1 MPNYLRPLKIF
12 QDETHGTS
20 YSTHRYCYDSE
31 SAPGSLYDKEQDFV
45 FESFGETEKPKK
57 PRDVSSLAERLS
69 RVSSPLFSFFLDGSR
84 RVYKLDDIQY
94 DNRIYPILLG
104 QIGASCCKRDH
115 DGNVSNLRTENR
127 LILAVPAIANP
138 DGNGSKSRFF
148 DKIRNRINNESTLKR
163 LELNLYSIITYP
175 DLKDSDYADLA
186 ISDLHD
192 EMLDMEKEFVNW
204 LVNEARVLTP
214 ESMLIKDGSLE
225 YKKISRGTYKDIS
238 RLKSNY
244 KCVVGVSKK
253 FNPEKSYDKKG
264 QSNAS
269 KIAQLPLYH
278 RTPAFK
284 FRSNVSGGA
293 GGAVHFA
300 AWYVRIRAIEHTVS
314 PFDGVVKV
322 ERLLVDDNAVENG
335 LPSDE
340 VDMISANI
348 VWERNPT
355 CYGSDLRWANH
366 LYPIHLTER
375 CLKSHRL
382 SDHVIMNLL

>member
-1 MPNYLRPLKIF
+1 MHNYPRPLKIF

-20 YSTHRYCYDSE
+20 YSTHRYCYDSD
-31 SAPGSLYDKEQDFV
+31 SAPGSLYEKEKDFT
-45 FESFGETEKPKK
+45 FESYGESEKLKK
-57 PRDVSSLAERLS
+57 PRDVSQIAERLAK
-69 RVSSPLFSFFLDGSR
+69 VSFPLFSFFLDGSR

-94 DNRIYPILLG
+94 NNRIYPILLG
-104 QIGASCCKRDH
+104 QIGASCCQRNNQ
-115 DGNVSNLRTENR
+115 GYVSNLRTENR
-127 LILAVPAIANP
+127 LILAVPAIADP
-138 DGNGSKSRFF
+138 DGGSNSTFF
-148 DKIRNRINNESTLKR
+148 DKIRNKINTESSLKR
-163 LELNLYSIITYP
+163 LDLQLNKIITYP

-186 ISDLHD
+186 VSDLHD

-204 LVNEARVLTP
+204 LVQEERVLTP

-238 RLKSNY
+238 RLRSNY

-264 QSNAS
+264 KSNAS
-269 KIAQLPLYH
+269 LIAQLPLYH

-300 AWYVRIRAIEHTVS
+300 AWYVRIRDIEHTIS

-322 ERLLVDDNAVENG
+322 ERLLVDDNAVANG

-340 VDMISANI
+340 VDVISANI

>member
-1 MPNYLRPLKIF
+1 MTNFPRPLKIF
-12 QDETHGTS
+12 QDETHGVS
-20 YSTHRYCYDSE
+20 YATHRYCYDSN
-31 SAPGSLYDKEQDFV
+31 SAPDSLYDKEQDFI
-45 FESFGETEKPKK
+45 FESFGETDKSKK
-57 PRDVSSLAERLS
+57 SRDMLPLAEKVA
-69 RVSSPLFSFFLDGSR
+69 RVGSPLFSYFLDGSR

-94 DNRIYPILLG
+94 KNRIFPILLG
-104 QIGASCCKRDH
+104 QIGASCCQRDS
-115 DGNVSNLRTENR
+115 DGNVKNLRTQNR
-127 LILAVPAIANP
+127 LILAVPAIADPNG
-138 DGNGSKSRFF
+138 GNGKNAFF
-148 DKIRNRINNESTLKR
+148 DAILNKINKESTLKR
-163 LELNLYSIITYP
+163 LDLELHSIITYP
-175 DLKDSDYADLA
+175 NVKDSDYADLA
-186 ISDLHD
+186 VSDLHD

-204 LVNEARVLTP
+204 IVREQHLLTP
-214 ESMLIKDGSLE
+214 DSMLIKDGSLE
-225 YKKISRGTYKDIS
+225 YKKIKRGSFKDIS

-253 FNPEKSYDKKG
+253 FSPEKSYDSKG
-264 QSNAS
+264 GSNAA
-269 KIAQLPLYH
+269 KIAELPLYH

-300 AWYVRIRAIEHTVS
+300 AWYIRIRRIEDTIS

-322 ERLLVDDNAVENG
+322 ECLLVDDSAVEKG

-340 VDMISANI
+340 VDTISANI
-348 VWERNPT
+348 VWERLPT

-366 LYPIHLTER
+366 LYPIYLTER

>member
-1 MPNYLRPLKIF
+1 MY
-12 QDETHGTS
+12 E
-20 YSTHRYCYDSE
+20 
-31 SAPGSLYDKEQDFV
+31 KEKDFV
-45 FESFGETEKPKK
+45 FDSYGETEKPKK
-57 PRDVSSLAERLS
+57 PRDVSGVAKRLAK
-69 RVSSPLFSFFLDGSR
+69 VSSPLFTFFLDGSR

-94 DNRIYPILLG
+94 NNRIYPILLG
-104 QIGASCCKRDH
+104 QIGASCCRRNRE
-115 DGNVSNLRTENR
+115 GYVSNLRTENR
-127 LILAVPAIANP
+127 LMLAVPAIADP
-138 DGNGSKSRFF
+138 DGGSKSTFF
-148 DKIRNRINNESTLKR
+148 HKILNKINTESSLKR
-163 LELNLYSIITYP
+163 LDLKLNKIITYP
-175 DLKDSDYADLA
+175 DRKDADYADLA

-204 LVNEARVLTP
+204 LVQEENVLTP

-225 YKKISRGTYKDIS
+225 YKKISRGTFKDIS
-238 RLKSNY
+238 RLRSNY

-253 FNPEKSYDKKG
+253 FNPEKSYDKRGK
-264 QSNAS
+264 SNAS
-269 KIAQLPLYH
+269 LIAKLPLYH

-293 GGAVHFA
+293 GGAVYFA
-300 AWYVRIRAIEHTVS
+300 AWYVRIRDLEHTVS
-314 PFDGVVKV
+314 PFDGVVKI
-322 ERLLVDDNAVENG
+322 ERLLVDDDAVANG

-340 VDMISANI
+340 VDVISANI

-355 CYGSDLRWANH
+355 CYGNDQRWANH